1 MRRIA
6 SFALATSCLAQI
18 TPAPAGAQP
27 SEPARGLWIGP
38 IHVCRDTAETSVAGA
53 KDHDPVASLI
63 ITLRPELRA
72 QLRRE
77 TERLV
82 GSAMP
87 IRLDGKLISAP
98 TVLEPLT
105 GGAVSIAGVS
115 AEETRAIRAA
125 IRRPC

>member
-6 SFALATSCLAQI
+6 SFALAAGCLAQI
-18 TPAPAGAQP
+18 TPAAAGAQS

-38 IHVCRDTAETSVAGA
+38 IQVCRDTAENART
-53 KDHDPVASLI
+53 KDEGHFASLI
-63 ITLRPELRA
+63 IRLRPELRA

-82 GSAMP
+82 GSALP
-87 IRLDGKLISAP
+87 IRLDGKVISAP
-98 TVLEPLT
+98 TVLEPIT
-105 GGAVSIAGVS
+105 GGALSITGVS
-115 AEETRAIRAA
+115 AEETRAIRVA